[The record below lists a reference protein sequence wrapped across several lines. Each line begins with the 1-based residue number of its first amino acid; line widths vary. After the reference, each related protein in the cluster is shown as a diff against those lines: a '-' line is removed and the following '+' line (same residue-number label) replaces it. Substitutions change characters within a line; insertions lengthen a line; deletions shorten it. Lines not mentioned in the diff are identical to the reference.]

1 MTAGPQHESAV
12 THNDTWPWSPDERP
26 HVTVHDT
33 RAPASDPS
41 GPSIPPAVWF
51 FLLTAFGISWG
62 AIFLRRAADEGL
74 RLTTKFGP
82 SIAGLIAAFR
92 VGRMVGVRDIT
103 RRLLT
108 VRVRI
113 AWFALCLFLPV
124 IISMGSLAIRSIFG
138 SDVWRIVPL
147 APGHTALCR
156 RWLGRGVGLAGI
168 HVTAPS
174 GSNWRP
180 PRQHRDWPVPRS
192 LASPR
197 VRDCHPLSHG
207 VHRFRCHRLPVNVQ
221 SDRRE
226 SAVASADARLC
237 QR

>member
-138 SDVWRIVPL
+138 SDVWRASEVNLMSGLGLYLSLLATRLFAGGGLGEELGWRGFMLPHLQARIGALHASIVI
-147 APGHTALCR
+147 
-156 RWLGRGVGLAGI
+156 GLFHGAWHLPAYGI
-168 HVTAPS
+168 ATLFLTVFTVS
-174 GSNWRP
+174 GAIVFP
-180 PRQHRDWPVPRS
+180 
-192 LASPR
+192 
-197 VRDCHPLSHG
+197 
-207 VHRFRCHRLPVNVQ
+207 
-221 SDRRE
+221 
-226 SAVASADARLC
+226 
-237 QR
+237 